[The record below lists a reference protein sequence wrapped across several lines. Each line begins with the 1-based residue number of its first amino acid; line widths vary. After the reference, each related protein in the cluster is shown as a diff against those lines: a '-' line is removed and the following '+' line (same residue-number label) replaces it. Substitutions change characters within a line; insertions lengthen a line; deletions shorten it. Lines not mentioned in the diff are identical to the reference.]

1 MANIKR
7 IPAEPPVPPVPG
19 GRARASRLVDLAAYP
34 AVARRQAINER
45 LLSGLCGHDT
55 RGHGVSYTE
64 ADTLS
69 LTGIARERVGGEQVL
84 LRRQAFAALAK
95 ARTLPALE
103 SLAAIALSPLED
115 PVARGRALSAFVS
128 ASPLLGRALAE
139 VLRTDSDQPVATCAH
154 KIVAAPTALQ
164 RPRKRRVPTQERG

>member
-7 IPAEPPVPPVPG
+7 IPPEPPVPPVPG
-19 GRARASRLVDLAAYP
+19 GRARASRFVDLAAHP
-34 AVARRQAINER
+34 AVAHRQAVNER

-55 RGHGVSYTE
+55 RGHGIIYTE
-64 ADTLS
+64 ADALT

-95 ARTLPALE
+95 IRTLPALE

-139 VLRTDSDQPVATCAH
+139 VLRSDNDLPVATCAH
-154 KIVAAPTALQ
+154 KIVTAPGARQ
-164 RPRKRRVPTQERG
+164 RPRKRRAPTQDQA